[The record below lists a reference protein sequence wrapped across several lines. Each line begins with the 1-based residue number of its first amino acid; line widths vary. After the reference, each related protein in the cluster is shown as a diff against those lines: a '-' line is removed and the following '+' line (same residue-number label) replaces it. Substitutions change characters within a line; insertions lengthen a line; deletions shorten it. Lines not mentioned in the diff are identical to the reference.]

1 MASIDSILAQQMSV
15 VDSTLATARETAS
28 RIHYG
33 GVSVRTPSLGYTFD
47 KPDMEPP
54 MALSDLLPED
64 TTQDTIRYLDVETEK
79 WIDKYFPE
87 LNACLRSKPEEWL
100 CKILGGDDPYADSEG
115 IFTSVWQQARDKAW
129 DDADAQQAQAY
140 AQYAQRGF
148 AIPPGAMIGV
158 SLSIEKEAA
167 ANIAEATRVE
177 AQRLSEIK
185 LDLLKFAEEQAIR
198 LKIGIMQALAD
209 FYRQWARIPSD
220 AYEGARIRTQAYS
233 SLQSALSSF
242 YQVELGFE
250 RLRFDS
256 KVAAQSGTLD
266 GERLKVTANDNG
278 SVPPSLAQ
286 VTRGFTDVASQAMS
300 AGAAL
305 IADLKGG
312 A

>member
-1 MASIDSILAQQMSV
+1 MASIDDVLAQQLSV
-15 VDSTLATARETAS
+15 VNSTLSTARSTAS

-33 GVSVRTPSLGYTFD
+33 GVSVRTPSLGYTFQ
-47 KPDMEPP
+47 KPEMDRPLEL
-54 MALSDLLPED
+54 ADLLPAD
-64 TTQDTIRYLDVETEK
+64 TTQDTIRFLEVEVEK
-79 WIDKYFPE
+79 WVDKYFPE

-100 CKILGGDDPYADSEG
+100 CKILSGDEPYADSAS

-129 DDADAQQAQAY
+129 DDADARQAQAY
-140 AQYAQRGF
+140 AQYAKRGF

-158 SLSIEKEAA
+158 TLDIEKEAA

-185 LDLLKFAEEQAIR
+185 LELLKFAEEQAIR

-209 FYRQWARIPSD
+209 FYRQWAQVPND
-220 AYEGARIRTQAYS
+220 ALEGARIRTQAYS
-233 SLQSALSSF
+233 TLQSALASF

-278 SVPPSLAQ
+278 SVPPALAQ
-286 VTRGFTDVASQAMS
+286 AVRGFTDVASQAIS
-300 AGAAL
+300 SGAAL
-305 IADLKGG
+305 VADLDGG